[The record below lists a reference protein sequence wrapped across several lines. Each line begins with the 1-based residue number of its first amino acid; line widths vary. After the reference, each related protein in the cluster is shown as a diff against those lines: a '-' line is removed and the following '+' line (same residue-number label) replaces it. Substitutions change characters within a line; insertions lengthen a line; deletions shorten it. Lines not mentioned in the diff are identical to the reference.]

1 MTIACFAF
9 VRETYAPVLLIRKA
23 AALRR
28 ETGNPELHSKFDSRT
43 GAFDTFMRAIVRPTK
58 MLLFAP
64 IVTLMALYIAM
75 NYAYMYLLFTTFTY
89 VFMSNYGFNEGEA
102 GLAYLGVG
110 IGFILG
116 LLVTGFYSDQYLKK
130 ARSTRPAVPED
141 HLPPMVIGA
150 VLVPV
155 GLFIYG
161 WTTQHMVHWIVP
173 IIGTG
178 IFGFGMLLGFMPV
191 QLYLV
196 ETYTIFAASA
206 IASNTVVRSLV
217 GAVLP
222 LASQKL
228 YDNLGYGWGNSLLGF
243 IAVAFIPAPIVLL
256 KKGAAIRSHPK
267 FQVQL

>member
-1 MTIACFAF
+1 
-9 VRETYAPVLLIRKA
+9 VLLIRRA
-23 AALRR
+23 AKLRK
-28 ETGNPELHSKFDSRT
+28 ETSNPNLHSKFDSRA
-43 GAFDTFMRAIVRPTK
+43 GAFKIFIHAIVRPTK
-58 MLLFAP
+58 MLFCAP

-89 VFMSNYGFNEGEA
+89 VFMANYGFNEGEA

-110 IGFILG
+110 VGFILG
-116 LLVTGFYSDQYLKK
+116 LLVSGFYSDKIVKK
-130 ARSTRPAVPED
+130 VRETRTPAPED

-150 VLVPV
+150 ILVPV

-161 WTTQHMVHWIVP
+161 WTAQYEVHWIVC

-178 IFGFGMLLGFMPV
+178 IFGLGVLLGFMPV

-196 ETYTIFAASA
+196 ETYTIYAASA
-206 IASNTVVRSLV
+206 IASNTVVRSLL

-243 IAVAFIPAPIVLL
+243 IAVAFIPVSLGFL
-256 KKGAAIRSHPK
+256 KYGAKIRSSPR
-267 FQVQL
+267 FQVNL